1 MKSFENVWEDIIKLI
16 DNNKR
21 IETISNKKINVI
33 EKIVPEG
40 LLVTT
45 DKSRLQLVRK
55 EWIEDAWLALAS
67 KRKIVAHDIPGT
79 GRYRSSFI
87 MALLSNLD
95 YIKAES
101 RPNTLY
107 QNI

>member
-1 MKSFENVWEDIIKLI
+1 MKSFENVWEDIIKMI

-33 EKIVPEG
+33 EKIVTEG

-67 KRKIVAHDIPGT
+67 KRKILLTIYPVRPGT
-79 GRYRSSFI
+79 GPS
-87 MALLSNLD
+87 L
-95 YIKAES
+95 
-101 RPNTLY
+101 
-107 QNI
+107 